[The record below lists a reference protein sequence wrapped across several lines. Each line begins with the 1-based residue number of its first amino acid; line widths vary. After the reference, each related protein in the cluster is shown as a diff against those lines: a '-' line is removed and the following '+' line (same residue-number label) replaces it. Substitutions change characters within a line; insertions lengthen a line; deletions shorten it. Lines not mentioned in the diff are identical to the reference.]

1 MRSLSY
7 RIPAASASR
16 NSSAASK
23 PLIVPDVTGLDDF
36 EAAHIY
42 LDDGF
47 TPVPWI
53 PARKEKILHPAVMT
67 GAVLNE
73 WVATHAGIERWPD
86 ESRCGLL
93 TSRASGVIAVDI
105 DDRARFRAWLAENGY
120 GDMFAVDAWSSTG
133 RPGGGSH
140 LLYDAR
146 AIANG
151 SSNWPMQGKVT
162 EAGFDLKSN
171 GFIGAEPS
179 LHPTGVP
186 YLWHGETYRIRPIG
200 GLADLL
206 CKLRGTAGNSPR
218 AEYDSTVQDWLDDYG
233 AGDMCRYIRSVARN
247 TAEAI
252 TGDAHGAIERIS
264 AIVRGTGEGHTGA
277 ASALQEIEAAFR
289 AEARKRAHRA
299 RSGTAIDGEWSRM
312 LASKVAQYG
321 TDDVA
326 ESDPC
331 DASHDVLTGTKPI
344 VNGKPRD
351 AAELEGIQ
359 DVQPMRKGTIQW
371 LSSRKPKLVSW
382 AWPGYMARGSITLL
396 DGESTIGKTLT
407 LYDVAARLS
416 TGRPMPDGSQS
427 ITKPSTVLILAPEE
441 TIDTI
446 IVPRLMAAEADLSKI
461 AIPHIKVKRGKA
473 PEMFLLP
480 ESAGKISDMI
490 RESGAVLTII
500 DPISAFLAPTI
511 NSGVDSSVRSALSP
525 LSLELGETDCA
536 VAMVRHFNKNKGMD
550 AKYRGGGSVAFGAI
564 ARVCL
569 VAAKL
574 PIGQGGPAQF
584 GISVSDTN
592 MTKLING
599 TLTYSI
605 VDSGIQM
612 DNQGHMVPRVEWHGL
627 IDIDADTLVKGD
639 RKNPGPAPEVQD
651 EIVKVLDQMFSQ
663 RDTWD
668 AADIPVE
675 LDKAGVSADTKTIA
689 KARDKLGIRPERV
702 YKPGGTLD
710 KWVWTTKQDKLRV
723 SRERTRGR
731 GRT

>member
-1 MRSLSY
+1 MNRTTDSRSALVAPS
-7 RIPAASASR
+7 ASATR

-299 RSGTAIDGEWSRM
+299 RSGTAIDGEWNRM

-331 DASHDVLTGTKPI
+331 DESHDVLADVKPI
-344 VNGKPRD
+344 VNGKQQNSASSKNGRNLPGEFYDDMPELGHIRQAAYSRGRSAD
-351 AAELEGIQ
+351 AVVGVVLARISAFAP
-359 DVQPMRKGTIQW
+359 V
-371 LSSRKPKLVSW
+371 SLVFDAGLGPS
-382 AWPGYMARGSITLL
+382 PITLFCVL
-396 DGESTIGKTLT
+396 CGIPDSGKS
-407 LYDVAARLS
+407 V
-416 TGRPMPDGSQS
+416 S
-427 ITKPSTVLILAPEE
+427 IQAG
-441 TIDTI
+441 ID
-446 IVPRLMAAEADLSKI
+446 
-461 AIPHIKVKRGKA
+461 
-473 PEMFLLP
+473 LLP
-480 ESAGKISDMI
+480 ESQFGMDGTFAGDLPLG
-490 RESGAVLTII
+490 SGEGIPEAYYATMTERDGNSKTRQVRRKLYDQAFFHEDEGQKLVKTMAKGGNIIAETI
-500 DPISAFLAPTI
+500 
-511 NSGVDSSVRSALSP
+511 RSAWSGTQ
-525 LSLELGETDCA
+525 LGQT
-536 VAMVRHFNKNKGMD
+536 RF
-550 AKYRGGGSVAFGAI
+550 
-564 ARVCL
+564 
-569 VAAKL
+569 
-574 PIGQGGPAQF
+574 
-584 GISVSDTN
+584 
-592 MTKLING
+592 
-599 TLTYSI
+599 
-605 VDSGIQM
+605 
-612 DNQGHMVPRVEWHGL
+612 
-627 IDIDADTLVKGD
+627 
-639 RKNPGPAPEVQD
+639 
-651 EIVKVLDQMFSQ
+651 
-663 RDTWD
+663 
-668 AADIPVE
+668 
-675 LDKAGVSADTKTIA
+675 
-689 KARDKLGIRPERV
+689 
-702 YKPGGTLD
+702 
-710 KWVWTTKQDKLRV
+710 
-723 SRERTRGR
+723 RE
-731 GRT
+731 